1 MGQTLETLAERKL
14 TRPAV
19 FNTRFVVE
27 SCESFHFHYRNLRIN
42 LSFQDWMSLGK
53 GFSDAF
59 MRWVRKGSPVGGHAE
74 LCRKTVATQAH
85 DEGIKINLNRNLY
98 GVNGG
103 KIFSEGA
110 GLEDSEYIHLKY
122 RDLRLEM
129 TKEEF
134 LEIAECFNEAKEKL
148 EVNHRIS

>member
-1 MGQTLETLAERKL
+1 
-14 TRPAV
+14 
-19 FNTRFVVE
+19 
-27 SCESFHFHYRNLRIN
+27 
-42 LSFQDWMSLGK
+42 MSLAK

-59 MRWVRKGSPVGGHAE
+59 LRWVRKGSPVEGHAE
-74 LCRKTVATQAH
+74 LCRKTVATQAK
-85 DEGIKINLNRNLY
+85 DEGIKVNLNRNLY

-110 GLEDSEYIHLKY
+110 GLEGDEYVHVKY

-134 LEIAECFNEAKEKL
+134 IEMAECFEEAKSNL
-148 EVNHRIS
+148 ISQEVAG

>member
-1 MGQTLETLAERKL
+1 MA
-14 TRPAV
+14 
-19 FNTRFVVE
+19 
-27 SCESFHFHYRNLRIN
+27 
-42 LSFQDWMSLGK
+42 K

-59 MRWVRKGSPVGGHAE
+59 LRWIRKGSPTEGHTE
-74 LCRKTVATQAH
+74 LCRKTVASQAK

-98 GVNGG
+98 SENGG

-110 GLEDSEYIHLKY
+110 GLEGQEYIHFKY

-134 LEIAECFNEAKEKL
+134 LTMAECFSEAKEKL
-148 EVNHRIS
+148 GEIDHSIPLGV